1 MLTDTLKS
9 YIDILPEVETALLN
23 GQAVVALESTII
35 SHGMPYPQNVE
46 TARRV
51 EAIVREQG
59 AIPATIGIINGRIKI
74 GLTPDELEFMG
85 VEKNIIKVSRR
96 DLPLVIAQK
105 LSGAT
110 TVATTMI
117 CASLANIQ
125 VFVTGGIGGVHKGAP
140 ETFDISADLTE
151 LAQTDVCV
159 VCAGAK
165 SILDIGLT
173 LEYLETQGVPVL
185 GYQTPEFPAFYTR
198 KSGFKADYQVDTPD
212 IVALA
217 MKAKWD
223 LGLHGGLV
231 IGNPVPEECSMDEAL
246 INKAIEDAL
255 AEASVL
261 GIKGKE
267 TTPFLLAKI
276 KENTG
281 GDSLASNIELV
292 YNNARVGGQIAVSYA
307 KLNK

>member
-1 MLTDTLKS
+1 MNKELLTK
-9 YIDILPEVETALLN
+9 YVDIHPEVEAAIAKKI
-23 GQAVVALESTII
+23 AVVALESTII
-35 SHGMPYPQNVE
+35 SHGMPYPQNVA
-46 TARRV
+46 TARQV
-51 EAIVREQG
+51 ETIVREQG
-59 AIPATIGIINGRIKI
+59 AVPATIGIINGRIKV

-85 VEKNIIKVSRR
+85 REKNILKVSRR
-96 DLPLVIAQK
+96 DLPLVVAQG
-105 LSGAT
+105 LNGAT

-117 CASLANIQ
+117 CAALAGIS

-151 LAQTDVCV
+151 LAHTNVCV

-185 GYQTPEFPAFYTR
+185 GYQTEEFPAFYTR
-198 KSGFKADYQVDTPD
+198 KSGFKADYRVDTPEV
-212 IVALA
+212 VASA

-223 LGLHGGLV
+223 LGLNGGII
-231 IGNPVPEECSMDEAL
+231 IGNPIPESESMDEAV
-246 INKAIEDAL
+246 ISKAIKDAL
-255 AEASVL
+255 AEAVQL
-261 GIKGKE
+261 GIKGKD

-281 GDSLASNIELV
+281 GDSLDSNIELV
-292 YNNARVGGQIAVSYA
+292 YNNARIGGQIAVAFS
-307 KLNK
+307 KL